1 MGNLSCHQFHCCVKG
16 PYVKISNTIKCGQVQ
31 VCIYAVG
38 QLSQK
43 VTLPGKDF
51 PLQLC
56 DSKCVTHLTQ
66 INAVITHKQV
76 QTLLRR
82 RCVHACKNN
91 TSQLHKNGMLLFIRL
106 DLFFDIL
113 FVLEPVNVAYL
124 LNSCQISHLF
134 CFLPA
139 LKIFL

>member
-1 MGNLSCHQFHCCVKG
+1 MHICRWLDRQSLVQLQF
-16 PYVKISNTIKCGQVQ
+16 KI
-31 VCIYAVG
+31 

-43 VTLPGKDF
+43 GTLPGKDF

-56 DSKCVTHLTQ
+56 DNKCVTQLTQ

-113 FVLEPVNVAYL
+113 FVLESVNVAYL

-134 CFLPA
+134 LFA
-139 LKIFL
+139 SFKNISLKFCLSTVEIR